1 MELCCAVK
9 PRNVNMCRVRS
20 GVFPR
25 CTREE
30 GCLAFVMGCYTS
42 WDCGIVTDSFSPTLC
57 LPLAALSF
65 PLSLCLTLSLFL
77 PLFADPWIA
86 SRWSC
91 SLLTSPYKRMNKTT
105 HAASAHAHTTRF
117 ILKKESGLVPE
128 LKQMFVEISGDFLV
142 FFSRKKGEKKKRF
155 FIG

>member
-91 SLLTSPYKRMNKTT
+91 SLLTIPLQEDEQDNTCCICSHTP
-105 HAASAHAHTTRF
+105 HALF
-117 ILKKESGLVPE
+117 NKKEYGLVPE

-142 FFSRKKGEKKKRF
+142 FFSRKKG
-155 FIG
+155 